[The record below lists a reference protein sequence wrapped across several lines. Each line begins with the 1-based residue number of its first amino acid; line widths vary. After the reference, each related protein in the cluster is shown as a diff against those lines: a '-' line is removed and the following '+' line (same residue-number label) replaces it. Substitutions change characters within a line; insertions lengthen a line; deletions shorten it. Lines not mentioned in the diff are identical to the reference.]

1 MKNYKSEGSYIS
13 FTAPNGGVESG
24 KPVII
29 GDLFVIPTYSA
40 AANYEC
46 EGATVGVFEL
56 AKLSTDK
63 PTQFAPAY
71 WDDAESLVTTSAGGI
86 GEGAVAN
93 KQIGVFMDALG
104 SGTDVADVR
113 LNGVS
118 I

>member
-56 AKLSTDK
+56 AKLSTDT
-63 PTQFAPAY
+63 PTQFASAH
-71 WDDAESLVTTSAGGI
+71 WDATNKRVTTAP
-86 GEGAVAN
+86 GEGGVN
-93 KQIGVFMDALG
+93 KKIGVFMDALAT
-104 SGTDVADVR
+104 GTATADVR

-118 I
+118 L